1 MDQRRLGK
9 SSLTTS
15 AVGFGLQ
22 SRGGQYARCP
32 CERSWRADEARRNES
47 VMVLLVGFAG
57 NPLASQLIRS
67 VAS

>member
-15 AVGFGLQ
+15 SVGFGLQ
-22 SRGGQYARCP
+22 SRGGQNARCP
-32 CERSWRADEARRNES
+32 CERGWRVDEVRQDES

-57 NPLASQLIRS
+57 NPLANQLIQS
-67 VAS
+67 VSS